1 VKLTLFGYW
10 RSSSAWRVRIAL
22 AWKQLPYEYAAISL
36 IKDGGEQWKP
46 EYLARNPQ
54 GMVPLLEIVE
64 DGAPTQRLGQSIAI
78 IEWLDERVPTP
89 PLLPRDPFRRARAR
103 QLAEVV
109 NSSIQPLQNSIVLKH
124 VKEELKSDEQAW
136 GRHWIGRGL
145 AAHEQLVAETA
156 GRFSVGDEVTLA
168 DVYLVPQLYN
178 ARRFQVD
185 VAPFS
190 RLLAIEAALAELPA
204 FAAARPERQPDA
216 PPAS

>member
-22 AWKQLPYEYAAISL
+22 AWKQLPYEYAAVHL
-36 IKDGGEQWKP
+36 VKDGGEQWKP

-64 DGAPTQRLGQSIAI
+64 DGTPARSIAQSIAI
-78 IEWLDERVPTP
+78 IEWLEERVPAP
-89 PLLPRDPFRRARAR
+89 PLLPRDPFARARVR

-109 NSSIQPLQNSIVLKH
+109 NSSIQPLQNSVVLKH
-124 VKEELKSDEQAW
+124 LKTELHVDEQAW
-136 GRHWIGRGL
+136 GRHWMGRGL
-145 AAHEQLVAETA
+145 AALEQLVATSA
-156 GRFSVGDEVTLA
+156 GRFSVGDEVSLA

-178 ARRFQVD
+178 ARRFEVD
-185 VAPFS
+185 VTPFP
-190 RLLAIEAALAELPA
+190 RLLAVEAQLAELPA
-204 FAAARPERQPDA
+204 FADARPERQPDA